1 MTIGKRLKQLLNKLE
16 MTQTALSKAIGI
28 SNVVINRYIK
38 DKTIPDYNFL
48 SKMAE
53 TYKVNIN
60 WLISGA
66 GTIFVSENVKR
77 IGNRDYYKLP
87 VVAAVSC
94 GTPQEI
100 ETAEPEDYILMD
112 SDSLPGDFS
121 HYFAFYASGDS
132 MEPYISS
139 GDVVIVKKNESWDK
153 ADDRVCVVMINGEVT
168 LKKVTIFSEGKEIL
182 LSPYNKEYSPIL
194 INSDTTENAYLI
206 GTAIM
211 AVRNL

>member
-16 MTQTALSKAIGI
+16 MTQAGLSRAIGI

-38 DKTIPDYNFL
+38 DKTTPDYNFL
-48 SKMAE
+48 SKIAE
-53 TYKVNIN
+53 SYNVNIN
-60 WLISGA
+60 WLINGE
-66 GTIFVSENVKR
+66 GTIFVSDNLKR
-77 IGNRDYYKLP
+77 IGAKDYYSLP
-87 VVAAVSC
+87 IVAAVSC

-100 ETAEPEDYILMD
+100 EQAEPEDFILMD
-112 SDSLPGDFS
+112 SGALPGDFS
-121 HYFAFYASGDS
+121 QYFAFYASGDS

-139 GDVVIVKKNESWDK
+139 GDVVIVKKNDQWEK
-153 ADDRVCVVMINGEVT
+153 ADDRVCVVMVNGEVT

-194 INSDTTENAYLI
+194 INADTVESVYLI

>member
-16 MTQTALSKAIGI
+16 MSQAGLSRAIGI

-38 DKTIPDYNFL
+38 DKTTPDYNFL
-48 SKMAE
+48 SKVAQA
-53 TYKVNIN
+53 YKVNIN
-60 WLISGA
+60 WLINGE
-66 GTIFVSENVKR
+66 GTPFVSENLKR
-77 IGNRDYYKLP
+77 IGDKDYYDLP
-87 VVAAVSC
+87 IVAAVSC

-100 ETAEPEDYILMD
+100 ENAEPEDFILMD
-112 SDSLPGDFS
+112 AGALPGDFS
-121 HYFAFYASGDS
+121 QYFAFYASGDS

-139 GDVVIVKKNESWDK
+139 GDVVIVKRNDQWSN
-153 ADDRVCVVMINGEVT
+153 ADDRVCVVMVNGEVT

-194 INSDTTENAYLI
+194 INSDTTENVFLI